1 MNENKD
7 VNEGNLPKNKIIR
20 FTPNNLLHSL
30 GNTNKFQG
38 NNRMFINKY
47 SNNNYISTNPTN
59 LNDLQNPSQSSFMP
73 QQKPSLIEV
82 NLFERNNSS
91 YLFDEDPL
99 KQILR
104 QTSDNYFRSSIA
116 LDSPRI
122 SKSNYINYENF
133 ENKII
138 DENKNGINND
148 TIL

>member
-1 MNENKD
+1 
-7 VNEGNLPKNKIIR
+7 
-20 FTPNNLLHSL
+20 
-30 GNTNKFQG
+30 
-38 NNRMFINKY
+38 MFINKY

-59 LNDLQNPSQSSFMP
+59 LNGLQNPSQSSFMP